1 MHLYYIASIIKI
13 ILGLAVLLLT
23 YSSINIYEDPLIW
36 IGLAVVGLFIV
47 SRGASFYL
55 FLLIQKRFR
64 DLSSDRLIKDSYKL
78 SLLFGI
84 FVIMNALLLFLWYRS
99 RFLWL
104 LLLLGF
110 IILQVL
116 LFSEQK
122 KETNEFPEF

>member
-36 IGLAVVGLFIV
+36 IGLAVVGLFVV

-110 IILQVL
+110 IILQVF